1 MGIIQN
7 HKNKK
12 DMSEANNKPQE
23 AEVNP
28 TAQEGQEKQN
38 TEATADKTEGDGK
51 KKGAAQKPKAES
63 SSALKSV
70 GLAACKRHGLKQ
82 VWVASDGQA
91 FAQESDAK
99 AHAANLQSKD
109 IIKIT
114 AK

>member
-1 MGIIQN
+1 
-7 HKNKK
+7 
-12 DMSEANNKPQE
+12 MSEANKNPKE
-23 AEVNP
+23 TEVNP
-28 TAQEGQEKQN
+28 TVQEGQEKQN
-38 TEATADKTEGDGK
+38 TEATADKAEGDGK
-51 KKGAAQKPKAES
+51 KKDAAQKPKAE

>member
-1 MGIIQN
+1 
-7 HKNKK
+7 
-12 DMSEANNKPQE
+12 MSEANNKPQE

-28 TAQEGQEKQN
+28 TAQEGQENQN
-38 TEATADKTEGDGK
+38 TEATADKSEGGGK
-51 KKGAAQKPKAES
+51 KKAAHKPKAES

-70 GLAACKRHGLKQ
+70 GLDACKRHGLKQ
-82 VWVASDGQA
+82 VWVASDGQ
-91 FAQESDAK
+91 SDAK

>member
-1 MGIIQN
+1 
-7 HKNKK
+7 
-12 DMSEANNKPQE
+12 MSEANNNPKE
-23 AEVNP
+23 TEVNP

-38 TEATADKTEGDGK
+38 TEATADKAEGDGK
-51 KKGAAQKPKAES
+51 KKDAAQKPKAE

>member
-1 MGIIQN
+1 
-7 HKNKK
+7 
-12 DMSEANNKPQE
+12 MSEANNKPQE

-38 TEATADKTEGDGK
+38 TEATANKAEGGGTK
-51 KKGAAQKPKAES
+51 NAAQKPQAES

-70 GLAACKRHGLKQ
+70 GLAACKRHELKQ

-91 FAQESDAK
+91 FAQEIDAK
-99 AHAANLQSKD
+99 SHAANLQSKD

>member
-28 TAQEGQEKQN
+28 TAQEGQENQN
-38 TEATADKTEGDGK
+38 TEATADKSEGGGK
-51 KKGAAQKPKAES
+51 KKGAQKPKAES

-70 GLAACKRHGLKQ
+70 GLDACKRHRLKQ